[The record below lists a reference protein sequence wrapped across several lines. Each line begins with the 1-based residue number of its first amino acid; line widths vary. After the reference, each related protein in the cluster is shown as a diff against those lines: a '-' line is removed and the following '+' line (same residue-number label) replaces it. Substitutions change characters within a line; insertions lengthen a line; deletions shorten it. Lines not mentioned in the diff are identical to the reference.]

1 MILQHPN
8 SESYI
13 YSIPKYTLQVLT
25 VDDDDIV
32 FQGLVPGNLT
42 TSGSWVQPG
51 EMLGIELAAGQE
63 GRWAILMMMM
73 MEEEGRTI
81 ILIVMNMVVID
92 TMVVESAVKRR
103 KRVYV
108 CL

>member
-1 MILQHPN
+1 M
-8 SESYI
+8 
-13 YSIPKYTLQVLT
+13 
-25 VDDDDIV
+25 
-32 FQGLVPGNLT
+32 PGNLT

-73 MEEEGRTI
+73 MEGEGRTI

-108 CL
+108 YL

>member
-1 MILQHPN
+1 MMI
-8 SESYI
+8 YDD
-13 YSIPKYTLQVLT
+13 Y
-25 VDDDDIV
+25 DDDGDDDGDDDIV
-32 FQGLVPGNLT
+32 SQGLVPGNLT

-73 MEEEGRTI
+73 MMEEEGRTI

>member
-1 MILQHPN
+1 MGMMMMI
-8 SESYI
+8 Y
-13 YSIPKYTLQVLT
+13 
-25 VDDDDIV
+25 DDDDDDGDIV

-73 MEEEGRTI
+73 MEEGRTI

>member
-1 MILQHPN
+1 MGIMMMI
-8 SESYI
+8 YD
-13 YSIPKYTLQVLT
+13 YY
-25 VDDDDIV
+25 DDDGDDDGDDDIV